1 MKLYEINA
9 ELEAL
14 LEQVDPETGELTCNM
29 DALEALT
36 MARDEKLEGMALY
49 VKNMDA
55 EAAAIKAEE
64 KALADR
70 RKALENKAER
80 TRVFLQEALSGETI
94 KTARVVVSYR
104 RSEAVEIR
112 DPDFILYADPKF
124 LTQKNP
130 DINKFAIKAAIK
142 AGEIV
147 PGAELVTRQNMS
159 IK

>member
-14 LEQVDPETGELTCNM
+14 LEQVDPETGELICDM

-36 MARDEKLEGMALY
+36 IARDEKLEGLALY
-49 VKNMDA
+49 IKNMDA

-64 KALADR
+64 KALGDR

-80 TRVFLQEALSGETI
+80 TKAFLQEALSGETI

-130 DINKFAIKAAIK
+130 DINKLAIKAAIK

>member
-14 LEQVDPETGELTCNM
+14 LEQVDSETGELTCDM
-29 DALEALT
+29 DALEAL
-36 MARDEKLEGMALY
+36 MIARDEKLEGMALY

-70 RKALENKAER
+70 RKALESKAER
-80 TRVFLQEALSGETI
+80 TRVFLQDALSGETI

-130 DINKFAIKAAIK
+130 DINKTAIKAAIK

>member
-9 ELEAL
+9 ELDAL
-14 LEQVDPETGELTCNM
+14 LEMVDPETGELLCDL

-36 MARDEKLEGMALY
+36 IAREEKLEGLALA
-49 VKNMDA
+49 VKNYESD
-55 EAAAIKAEE
+55 AAAIKAEE

-70 RKALENKAER
+70 RKALENKADR
-80 TRVFLQEALSGETI
+80 ARQFLQSELNGETI

-124 LTQKNP
+124 LTQKIP
-130 DINKFAIKAAIK
+130 DINKTAIKAAIK